1 MGTNRHCFH
10 LLRVLPNKPVSP
22 TNLQG
27 HEDFLKKQML
37 AKVGRKSGASWE
49 GAALT
54 PSDHAPRT
62 FCRYTLWGSEGESFE
77 FSLFT
82 LGPFCPPHAQEG
94 HFLLPDN
101 VNNGRAVSRRGGG
114 ATRQNKASNR
124 PSLLGTQGQHG
135 TVARIRPVVSAAPM
149 AEGRTARREVQ
160 QQEGETGSLS

>member
-1 MGTNRHCFH
+1 MISLKSRCWRKWEGRAE
-10 LLRVLPNKPVSP
+10 LR
-22 TNLQG
+22 
-27 HEDFLKKQML
+27 
-37 AKVGRKSGASWE
+37 WE

-62 FCRYTLWGSEGESFE
+62 FRRYTLWGSEGESFE

-101 VNNGRAVSRRGGG
+101 GNNGRAVSRRGGG

-124 PSLLGTQGQHG
+124 PSLLETQGQHG

-149 AEGRTARREVQ
+149 TEGRTARREVQ